1 MLLLFVFIA
10 SLVCDVSYGNHS
22 SHLRNTNE
30 IKEGLESFTADI
42 VSRMVKD
49 SDANKNLVVSPMSI
63 FTALAMVGKGAKS
76 ETYQEIKDAMHLPKI
91 VSYPMVLF
99 SRQTFKSK
107 SLSFA
112 QRVFLDLNAT
122 IEADYQNLLYFFG
135 YPSAKRLDFQNQPE
149 SATKIINSWV
159 SENTNEKIKNLIPKG
174 VINTMTKLVIAN
186 ALALKVSWTKKFD
199 EPKLGR
205 FEVSPNNFNK
215 VMMMTSSRCSCK
227 STSFRGVTNLM
238 TSAEVVTMPF
248 EDESLIFAMAIP
260 NTAGDFSEFDDQSG
274 YRKMFDTVERM
285 HPSDEQYSN
294 KPYSDS
300 FEMCVV
306 KMPKFD
312 IEFDYKNL
320 QDHLKSM
327 GINKA
332 FDGQQADFS
341 GIMKEPVYVSDVF
354 HKSTFN
360 LNRNGVEASA
370 ATAFLFM
377 QRSFYN
383 GETVNVNKPFV
394 FFVKNVETGAIL
406 FIGKV
411 VNP

>member
-1 MLLLFVFIA
+1 M
-10 SLVCDVSYGNHS
+10 
-22 SHLRNTNE
+22 
-30 IKEGLESFTADI
+30 
-42 VSRMVKD
+42 MKD
-49 SDANKNLVVSPMSI
+49 SDANKNLVISPMSI

-76 ETYQEIKDAMHLPKI
+76 ETYQEIKNVMHLPKI

-107 SLSFA
+107 SLNFA

-149 SATKIINSWV
+149 NATKIINSWV
-159 SENTNEKIKNLIPKG
+159 SENTNEKIKNLIPEG

-215 VMMMTSSRCSCK
+215 VMM
-227 STSFRGVTNLM
+227 M

-341 GIMKEPVYVSDVF
+341 GMMKEPIYVSDVF

-360 LNRNGVEASA
+360 LNKNGVEASA